1 MIIPLTSRGRK
12 FTEEDAFIGYQK
24 DIPVAVVL
32 QATHQLRWKGPAASS
47 EWRRMELASVPADEE
62 EEVEEESHAWKED
75 VRSIVLCARKLWS
88 KLK

>member
-32 QATHQLRWKGPAASS
+32 QATHQLRWKGPAASL
-47 EWRRMELASVPADEE
+47 EWRRMEQASVPADEE

-75 VRSIVLCARKLWS
+75 VSSIVLCARKL
-88 KLK
+88 